1 MDPIELLTQQHDEA
15 ELLFQQVAV
24 VRGEERTRLFRR
36 LAWLLTLHAQLE
48 ERYFYPAV
56 KVAETSDLVQHSYED
71 HAEAR
76 ALISQMLHLDVSDI
90 QFEPALVRLRTSVE
104 AHVAEERSI
113 LFPQVRRLLSA
124 EHLERLGDE
133 LERGVTELAQPGALP
148 TVSPEP
154 VMGAH
159 GP

>member
-1 MDPIELLTQQHDEA
+1 MDPIELLTQQHEEA
-15 ELLFQQVAV
+15 ERLFQHVAV
-24 VRGEERTRLFRR
+24 VSGDERTQLFRR
-36 LAWLLTLHAQLE
+36 LAWLLTLHTQLE

-56 KVAETSDLVQHSYED
+56 KLAETSDLIQHSYQD

-76 ALISQMLHLDVSDI
+76 ALITQMLHLDVSDM

-124 EHLERLGDE
+124 EQLEQLGDE
-133 LERGVTELAQPGALP
+133 LTRQVHELAQPGALP
-148 TVSPEP
+148 TVAPEADL
-154 VMGAH
+154 GAY
-159 GP
+159 